1 MAKIICPN
9 DALPSAEKPAAFR
22 ATRPHDGASPRTAD
36 PTRTAD
42 KSHAASPLML
52 GLAKAAVSIRAL
64 WARIRFKMLF

>member
-9 DALPSAEKPAAFR
+9 DALPSAEKTAAFR
-22 ATRPHDGASPRTAD
+22 ATRPHEEMSLRPAG
-36 PTRTAD
+36 
-42 KSHAASPLML
+42 KSRAASPVML

>member
-9 DALPSAEKPAAFR
+9 DALPSAEKSVAFR
-22 ATRPHDGASPRTAD
+22 TTRPHTELSARTAD

>member
-9 DALPSAEKPAAFR
+9 DALPSAEKTAAFQ

-36 PTRTAD
+36 
-42 KSHAASPLML
+42 KSHAASPIML

>member
-9 DALPSAEKPAAFR
+9 DALPSAEKSVAFR
-22 ATRPHDGASPRTAD
+22 TTRPHDGATPH

-42 KSHAASPLML
+42 KNHAASPVML
-52 GLAKAAVSIRAL
+52 GFAKAAVSIRAL

>member
-9 DALPSAEKPAAFR
+9 DALPSAEKSVAFR
-22 ATRPHDGASPRTAD
+22 TTRPHDGASPRTAD

-64 WARIRFKMLF
+64 LARIRFKMLF